1 MREMRNNVRGRGRD
15 GMLWSIIFWA
25 LRGWALLGNR
35 SSDDLYKSDPS
46 AICPRGKGPIRP
58 FPEDLEAVNG

>member
-1 MREMRNNVRGRGRD
+1 MGCCGASSSGHYMAVT
-15 GMLWSIIFWA
+15 
-25 LRGWALLGNR
+25 LGNG

-46 AICPRGKGPIRP
+46 AIRPRGKGPIRP